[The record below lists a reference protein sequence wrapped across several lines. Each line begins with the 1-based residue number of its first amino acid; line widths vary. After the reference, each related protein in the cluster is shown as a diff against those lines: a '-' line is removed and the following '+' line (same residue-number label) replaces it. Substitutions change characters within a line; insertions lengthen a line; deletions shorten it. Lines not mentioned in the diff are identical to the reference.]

1 MIRSSSSCALSLS
14 FCCEEKKKT
23 KDRSCI
29 HFTYHLLPALHA
41 FFSCG
46 IMWGIGQEKP
56 KIRTIP
62 HKKPAADAS
71 KIQEYTQTHTLLL
84 WMWRERLL
92 TIN

>member
-14 FCCEEKKKT
+14 FCCEEKKLKEADPVST
-23 KDRSCI
+23 LHITC
-29 HFTYHLLPALHA
+29 FLLCMLFP
-41 FFSCG
+41 CG
-46 IMWGIGQEKP
+46 RIEQEKP